1 MSSRPNDTNSQ
12 IRLSAILA
20 IGFTGHRKL
29 PDEER
34 SRRLIRDF
42 LAERKAATPGIVC
55 GVSSAAAGGDLL
67 FAESCLD
74 LDIPLRVLLPM
85 PRDQF
90 RADFDE
96 AAWAR
101 AERVFAAAISVE
113 VTSDSEPRREGYY
126 ECGIETVQQSGMLVA
141 LWDGQPARGMGGTAE
156 IVAFAQ
162 AMGKPVVC
170 FHSETGEQ
178 RILNQAA
185 MGTLLDDPELD
196 FLNGLPDAGVT
207 KPETEG
213 EVLARAWFAKLDANA
228 NHFAPRSR
236 RLASIPVMY
245 TAAAALFSGIAIS
258 SPRATTLVGVSA
270 GLGMVAA
277 ILPAILRLDRLRR
290 LWARTRTPAEVCR
303 SMIALWN
310 MPGAYDLVGPE
321 MMPDLA
327 GVLTSL
333 NFLRM
338 KDASRRKVS
347 LEQFRKAYREERL
360 EEQID
365 YFTRKS
371 KQAEREGRHFRAAA
385 WVSGGLAV
393 LIALWW
399 FGGQMLSCFAP
410 HPSYARRW
418 IQIAISALFQ
428 IATVAGALFV
438 IRDCNRRQQRYN
450 ELREWLEN
458 WSPQFNALSTWG
470 SVVRVATRV
479 ERALLVELLEWRSL
493 MRHAKLPRK

>member
-1 MSSRPNDTNSQ
+1 
-12 IRLSAILA
+12 
-20 IGFTGHRKL
+20 
-29 PDEER
+29 
-34 SRRLIRDF
+34 
-42 LAERKAATPGIVC
+42 
-55 GVSSAAAGGDLL
+55 
-67 FAESCLD
+67 
-74 LDIPLRVLLPM
+74 
-85 PRDQF
+85 
-90 RADFDE
+90 
-96 AAWAR
+96 
-101 AERVFAAAISVE
+101 
-113 VTSDSEPRREGYY
+113 
-126 ECGIETVQQSGMLVA
+126 
-141 LWDGQPARGMGGTAE
+141 
-156 IVAFAQ
+156 
-162 AMGKPVVC
+162 
-170 FHSETGEQ
+170 
-178 RILNQAA
+178 

-399 FGGQMLSCFAP
+399 FGGQMLRFAP